1 MGGRGQYSNPEY
13 RKAKRTDF
21 TEQIKKM
28 TNFSID
34 RKRQLNN
41 TEVAVLREVKEWMD
55 KQRNLEDMTF
65 RDVKIV
71 NNPNEKRSMYP
82 EVRWVKSPT
91 GKSLVGH
98 KVIVINSAY
107 TKNLKTFKSKLP
119 AGSIYE
125 TLYMYNHSKVRTR
138 KAKDLN
144 NPNIRKRAKYNASM
158 SKKTKTDTGMSRANY
173 NSPKKRSNV
182 PKSKQYNTYGT
193 LHMSKGQ
200 VVNRIKDRV
209 YLTDKQEKMIRDYL
223 YGGK

>member
-1 MGGRGQYSNPEY
+1 M
-13 RKAKRTDF
+13 D
-21 TEQIKKM
+21 
-28 TNFSID
+28 ID

-41 TEVAVLREVKEWMD
+41 TEVAVLREVKDWID
-55 KQRNLEDMTF
+55 KQRQVGDMTF
-65 RDVKIV
+65 RDIKIV
-71 NNPNEKRSMYP
+71 NNPNDKRSMYP

-125 TLYMYNHSKVRTR
+125 TLYMYNHNKVKTR
-138 KAKDLN
+138 KAKDMN
-144 NPNIRKRAKYNASM
+144 SPYIRKRAQYNKKKASMPKTDRSIGRINYNA
-158 SKKTKTDTGMSRANY
+158 
-173 NSPKKRSNV
+173 PKRKVKLTPASEHRHMW
-182 PKSKQYNTYGT
+182 KQ
-193 LHMSKGQ
+193 HVSKGQ